1 MQPLAG
7 FVRPDGDPDTDLETD
22 GLATSSSSGKH
33 NAVTSSH
40 FGFLLVSQSARKQPD
55 SPLKRVG
62 FISFC
67 SLHGAAGRR
76 GGAVRGEGRGVGED
90 TRTGQ
95 KSGRPFHP
103 RYCVTCFQSS
113 IGWVVRS
120 CHFFVCLYAVRQN
133 ATTSGMER
141 RLLFFCTVGRGR
153 NSGQPRSTSVALGSM
168 EPHFHRISRLVV
180 WV

>member
-1 MQPLAG
+1 MIKWAPLDSLHPFLLFLRFTFNHGSYNDGWLQPLAG

-76 GGAVRGEGRGVGED
+76 GGAVRGEGREVGEG

-103 RYCVTCFQSS
+103 RYCVSFQSS

-120 CHFFVCLYAVRQN
+120 CHFLYAC
-133 ATTSGMER
+133 M
-141 RLLFFCTVGRGR
+141 LFDRMP
-153 NSGQPRSTSVALGSM
+153 QPAAPNGGYCSFAQ
-168 EPHFHRISRLVV
+168 
-180 WV
+180 